1 MTNDSAKRFYS
12 FEDVKTDALVFQWE
26 LPSELIVNLVEE
38 LDLTELRNAVLAG
51 RFVLRKHGRIL
62 KLQAKLSAVVT
73 QACGVTLEPIKTKVT
88 EELDLL
94 FSREKDI
101 DRWNLEN
108 GSEIIVS
115 LDDQDPPE
123 VIGPEGADLYE
134 VFREQLAL
142 AIPAFPRKANIQ
154 SNDAV
159 FASAG
164 DHLVE
169 KVKPNPFAV
178 LAGLTDL
185 GKKDKDSK

>member
-1 MTNDSAKRFYS
+1 MTDATAKRFYS
-12 FEDVKTDALVFQWE
+12 FEDVKKDELVFQWE
-26 LPSELIVNLVEE
+26 MPSELVVDLVAE
-38 LDLTELRNAVLAG
+38 LDLIELRNAVLAG
-51 RFVLRKHGRIL
+51 RFVLRKHGRVL
-62 KLQAKLSAVVT
+62 KLQAKLSATVI
-73 QACGVTLEPIKTKVT
+73 QACGVTLEPIRTKVT

-108 GSEIIVS
+108 GPEIIVT
-115 LDDQDPPE
+115 LEDKDPPE
-123 VIGPEGADLYE
+123 VVGPEGADLFE

-142 AIPAFPRKANIQ
+142 AIPAFPRKADFE